1 MKFTLVVAPAL
12 VLALAVSTAAAGEP
26 VERRLYPDTVEAS
39 SFLWGDWN
47 RFIEN
52 YHPNYVGDDDPKTAW
67 VEGNAN
73 SGAGEWLRLQV
84 TPLDGTTRV
93 RLKVRNGY
101 QKSSALFA
109 ANARAKDVV
118 VRLLPSKREVKA
130 TLTDTEGWQELT
142 IAQPVGPM
150 RAVELKVATVYEG
163 GTYTDLCLSD
173 VAVFATSTDA
183 DNPSFEK
190 SKKKALLAWRAQRI
204 AAAKAFGGSKVA
216 LPLHPS
222 YQVTSTERND
232 VCTDGC
238 ELDGM
243 LTSAAADADFKEW
256 KDAIAVAKAAVAELD
271 ALPQVQVAPRAK
283 TALPIADGFER
294 PELDQLA
301 GSEGP
306 WYSERVLRLPAVTAA
321 AFMNATDLKVLDV
334 KRTRTPTQFREAQDR
349 TCKKDVV
356 WAKRL
361 PASDPAQPAQVR
373 VLVVGKCGLVEGRE
387 GFWPS
392 TALQVL
398 VYGADGRLALVVS
411 DAAID
416 GYRWSTTGE
425 RPMVTGGH
433 ALLGQGYELDAVMIK
448 P

>member
-1 MKFTLVVAPAL
+1 MKLSLVAVPAV

-52 YHPNYVGDDDPKTAW
+52 YHPNYVGDDDAKTAW

-222 YQVTSTERND
+222 YQVTSTERAD
-232 VCTDGC
+232 VCTDDC
-238 ELDGM
+238 ELDEM
-243 LTSAAADADFKEW
+243 LTAAAADPDFKDW
-256 KDAIAVAKAAVAELD
+256 NAAIEVAQATIAELD
-271 ALPQVQVAPRAK
+271 ALPQVQVAPRVK
-283 TALPIADGFER
+283 TVLPVADGFER
-294 PELDQLA
+294 PALDQLA
-301 GSEGP
+301 DADPG
-306 WYSERVLRLPAVTAA
+306 YSARALRLPMATAA
-321 AFMNATDLKVLDV
+321 AFMDAAELKVLDV

>member
-1 MKFTLVVAPAL
+1 MKHSLVVVPAL

-52 YHPNYVGDDDPKTAW
+52 YHPNYVGDDDAKTAW

-163 GTYTDLCLSD
+163 GKYTDLCLSD
-173 VAVFATSTDA
+173 VQVFATSTDA

-222 YQVTSTERND
+222 YQVTFTERAD
-232 VCTDGC
+232 VCDDGC
-238 ELDGM
+238 RIDGM
-243 LTSAAADADFKEW
+243 LTTAAADADFQAW
-256 KDAIAVAKAAVAELD
+256 KAAIEVAQATMAELD
-271 ALPQVQVAPRAK
+271 TLPQVQVTPRNK
-283 TALPIADGFER
+283 TVLPVADGFER
-294 PELDQLA
+294 ADLDRLVGYEIYGA
-301 GSEGP
+301 A
-306 WYSERVLRLPAVTAA
+306 LRLPVTTAA
-321 AFMNATDLKVLDV
+321 AFMNAPELKVLDV
-334 KRTRTPTQFREAQDR
+334 KRTRTPAQFLEASDPR
-349 TCKKDVV
+349 CKKDVI

-373 VLVVGKCGLVEGRE
+373 ALVIGKCGLVESRDGYAPRA
-387 GFWPS
+387 G
-392 TALQVL
+392 LQVV
-398 VYGADGRLALVVS
+398 VYGTDGRAALVVS
-411 DAAID
+411 DNAID
-416 GYRWSTTGE
+416 GYRWSTGGE

-433 ALLGQGYELDAVMIK
+433 ALLWDSELDAVMIK

>member
-1 MKFTLVVAPAL
+1 MSLASSLSRLVGALAL
-12 VLALAVSTAAAGEP
+12 VAAAGSAAAGEP

-163 GTYTDLCLSD
+163 GKYTDLCLSD
-173 VAVFATSTDA
+173 VQVFATSTDA

-190 SKKKALLAWRAQRI
+190 SKKKALLAWRAQRHRGGQGVRRQQGR
-204 AAAKAFGGSKVA
+204 AAAA
-216 LPLHPS
+216 
-222 YQVTSTERND
+222 
-232 VCTDGC
+232 
-238 ELDGM
+238 
-243 LTSAAADADFKEW
+243 
-256 KDAIAVAKAAVAELD
+256 
-271 ALPQVQVAPRAK
+271 
-283 TALPIADGFER
+283 
-294 PELDQLA
+294 PELPGHVDRAQTTCA
-301 GSEGP
+301 P
-306 WYSERVLRLPAVTAA
+306 TTA
-321 AFMNATDLKVLDV
+321 
-334 KRTRTPTQFREAQDR
+334 
-349 TCKKDVV
+349 
-356 WAKRL
+356 
-361 PASDPAQPAQVR
+361 S
-373 VLVVGKCGLVEGRE
+373 
-387 GFWPS
+387 
-392 TALQVL
+392 
-398 VYGADGRLALVVS
+398 
-411 DAAID
+411 
-416 GYRWSTTGE
+416 STTC
-425 RPMVTGGH
+425 
-433 ALLGQGYELDAVMIK
+433 
-448 P
+448 

>member
-1 MKFTLVVAPAL
+1 MKHSLVVVPAL

-26 VERRLYPDTVEAS
+26 IERRLYPDTVEAS

-52 YHPNYVGDDDPKTAW
+52 YHPNYVGDDDPTTAW

-73 SGAGEWLRLQV
+73 SGAGEWLRIQV

-118 VRLLPSKREVKA
+118 VRLLPSKREVTA

-150 RAVELKVATVYEG
+150 QAVELKVSTVYEG
-163 GTYTDLCLSD
+163 GKYTDLCLSD
-173 VAVFATSTDA
+173 VAVFATATDA

-204 AAAKAFGGSKVA
+204 AAAKVFGGGKEW
-216 LPLHPS
+216 LPMHPS
-222 YQVTSTERND
+222 YQVTTTERHVPCLAD
-232 VCTDGC
+232 CG
-238 ELDGM
+238 LDGM
-243 LTSAAADADFKEW
+243 LDEAAADPDFKEW
-256 KDAIAVAKAAVAELD
+256 KAVIEIAQTAIAELD
-271 ALPQVQVAPRAK
+271 TLPQVRVAPRAR
-283 TALPIADGFER
+283 TALPISDGFER
-294 PELDQLA
+294 PVLAQLA
-301 GSEGP
+301 VDGDSELGA
-306 WYSERVLRLPAVTAA
+306 RVLRLPIATAV
-321 AFMNATDLKVLDV
+321 AFLNATELKVLDV
-334 KRTRTPTQFREAQDR
+334 KRTRTPSQFLLTQDR
-349 TCKKDVV
+349 RCKRDVM
-356 WAKRL
+356 WAKRV

-373 VLVVGKCGLVEGRE
+373 VLVIGTCGLLEGRVSD
-387 GFWPS
+387 WLA
-392 TALQVL
+392 TALQVV
-398 VYGADGRLALVVS
+398 VYGTDGRVALVVS
-411 DAAID
+411 DGAID
-416 GYRWSTTGE
+416 AYRWSTSGD
-425 RPMVTGGH
+425 RPMVIGGH
-433 ALLGQGYELDAVMIK
+433 ALLARGHELDAVMIK